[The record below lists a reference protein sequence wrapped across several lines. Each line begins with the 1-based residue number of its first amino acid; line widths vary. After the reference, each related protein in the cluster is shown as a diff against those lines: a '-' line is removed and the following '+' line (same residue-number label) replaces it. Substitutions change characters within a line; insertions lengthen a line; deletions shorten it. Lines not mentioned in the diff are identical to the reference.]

1 MNLNDLSMFI
11 ESVRAGSLSAAARR
25 LGAPLATVSRR
36 VRALEAQLEVRLVER
51 GRLGLKT
58 TPAGQRLFEQA
69 SPGLELLQD
78 SARAVRTASGIAGW
92 LRVSLPPT
100 FEPWWKLASEFR
112 AAHPQVKLDVF
123 TSERR
128 VDLVADGIDVALR
141 IGDVARAD
149 YVGRRLAS
157 YRHRLVATRAFL
169 ARHRIARVDD
179 VLAVPCAGFRSGP
192 DAALVWRLGDRV
204 VQPAPV
210 LLANDYAHLRAAAL
224 AGEVLTELPPFLVD
238 ERLVAVLPRALFPE
252 VTVTAVVPERRHTSA
267 LVRAYIDFC
276 VAHGP
281 TLLGADSPTRRRS
294 PSTAVR

>member
-1 MNLNDLSMFI
+1 MDLNDLSMFI
-11 ESVRAGSLSAAARR
+11 EAVRAGSLSAAARR

-36 VRALEAQLEVRLVER
+36 VRALEAQLDIRLVER

-69 SPGLELLQD
+69 SPGLAQAQD
-78 SARAVRTASGIAGW
+78 SARAVRDASGIAGW

-100 FEPWWKLASEFR
+100 FEPWWRLVSEFR
-112 AAHPQVKLDVF
+112 AVHPLVKFDIF

-157 YRHRLVATRAFL
+157 YRHQLVATPAFL
-169 ARHRIARVDD
+169 ARHRVARVND
-179 VLAVPCAGFRSGP
+179 VLEVPCAGFRSGP
-192 DAALVWRLGDRV
+192 DAVLAWRLGDRV
-204 VQPAPV
+204 VQPTPV

-238 ERLVAVLPRALFPE
+238 ARLVRVLPRSPFPE
-252 VTVTAVVPERRHTSA
+252 VTVMAVVPERRHTSA

-276 VAHGP
+276 VTRAP
-281 TLLGADSPTRRRS
+281 ALLGQ
-294 PSTAVR
+294 